1 MNTRNARYDSYASSF
16 VRTEHYYLFQ
26 RGSGCL
32 AGYVYIAVDM
42 KGREKRGKM
51 EAPNADRVFQ
61 ALKTDGYFPIKISE
75 QNILNKDI
83 NISLGKPISARD
95 YSIFARQFDSIISAG
110 VPIVKAF
117 EMIIEQTENKS
128 LRKGLAETM
137 SLLQKGEHLADA
149 MRYQG
154 KVFPPILVNMVEAGE
169 SSGKLEI
176 AMDRMATHFEKEA
189 KIKSLVKKAMIYPA
203 AVGGVSLLVIVLMLV
218 VVIPSFMKMFEDM
231 NMELPAI
238 TRIAK
243 SMSDFML
250 QKWYLFLGILFV
262 LIGGLIAFK
271 RSPKGRMLMAGWS
284 LKLPVFGKL
293 IIKTSCA
300 RYARTLS
307 TLLTA
312 GIPLLDAIDMT
323 ARIMDNLVIKKML
336 YDAKEE
342 VSRGVPLSEPLIAAG
357 IFPPLVYHM
366 TKIGEETGN
375 LDVMLTKIADYYDE
389 EVEISS
395 QSMTAAME
403 PLIIIILALVVGI
416 LVMAIMQPMF
426 AMYDQLDTL
435 SQ

>member
-1 MNTRNARYDSYASSF
+1 M
-16 VRTEHYYLFQ
+16 
-26 RGSGCL
+26 
-32 AGYVYIAVDM
+32 AGYVYVAVDM
-42 KGREKRGKM
+42 KGKEKRGKM

-61 ALKTDGYFPIKISE
+61 TLKTDGYFPIKISE
-75 QNILNKDI
+75 QNIFNKDI
-83 NISLGKPISARD
+83 NISLSNPIKARD
-95 YSIFARQFDSIISAG
+95 YSVFARQFDSIISAG
-110 VPIVKAF
+110 VPIIKAF
-117 EMIIEQTENKS
+117 ELVIEQTENKS
-128 LRKGLAETM
+128 LRKGLTETM
-137 SLLQKGEHLADA
+137 SLLQKGERLADA

-154 KVFPPILVNMVEAGE
+154 KIFPPILINMVEAGE
-169 SSGKLEI
+169 TSGKLEI

-203 AVGGVSLLVIVLMLV
+203 TVGVISLLVVILMLV

-231 NMELPAI
+231 NMKLPAA
-238 TRIAK
+238 TLIAK
-243 SMSDFML
+243 GMSDFML
-250 QKWYLFLGILFV
+250 QKWYLVLGVVMV
-262 LIGGLIAFK
+262 LIGILTAFK
-271 RSPKGRMLMAGWS
+271 KSPKGKMLIARWS
-284 LKLPVFGKL
+284 LKLPIFGKL
-293 IIKTSCA
+293 IIKTACA

-342 VSRGVPLSEPLIAAG
+342 VARGVPLSVPLAAAG

-375 LDVMLTKIADYYDE
+375 LDAMLTKIADYYDE

-395 QSMTAAME
+395 QSMTATME

-435 SQ
+435 TQ

>member
-1 MNTRNARYDSYASSF
+1 M
-16 VRTEHYYLFQ
+16 
-26 RGSGCL
+26 

-42 KGREKRGKM
+42 KGKEKRGKM

-61 ALKTDGYFPIKISE
+61 TLKTDGYFPIKISE

-83 NISLGKPISARD
+83 NISLKNPISARD
-95 YSIFARQFDSIISAG
+95 YSVFARQFNSIISAG
-110 VPIVKAF
+110 VPIIKAF

-137 SLLQKGEHLADA
+137 LLLKKGEHLADA

-154 KVFPPILVNMVEAGE
+154 KVFPPILINMVEAGE
-169 SSGKLEI
+169 TSGKLEI
-176 AMDRMATHFEKEA
+176 AMDRMAIHFEKEA

-203 AVGGVSLLVIVLMLV
+203 TVGGVSLLVVILMLV

-231 NMELPAI
+231 DMKLPAI
-238 TRIAK
+238 TLIAK

-250 QKWYLFLGILFV
+250 QRWYLVLGIILT
-262 LIGGLIAFK
+262 LIGILVAFK
-271 RSPKGRMLMAGWS
+271 RSAKGKMLIARWS
-284 LKLPVFGKL
+284 LKLPIFGKL
-293 IIKTSCA
+293 IIKTACA

-323 ARIMDNLVIKKML
+323 ARIMDNLLIKKML

-342 VSRGVPLSEPLIAAG
+342 VSRGVPLSVPLMKAG
-357 IFPPLVYHM
+357 IFPPLVYQM
-366 TKIGEETGN
+366 TKIGEESGDFET
-375 LDVMLTKIADYYDE
+375 MLTNIADYYDE

-416 LVMAIMQPMF
+416 LVMAIMQPML

-435 SQ
+435 AQ

>member
-1 MNTRNARYDSYASSF
+1 M
-16 VRTEHYYLFQ
+16 
-26 RGSGCL
+26 
-32 AGYVYIAVDM
+32 AGYVYVAVDM
-42 KGREKRGKM
+42 KGKEKRGKM

-61 ALKTDGYFPIKISE
+61 TLKTDGYFPIKISE
-75 QNILNKDI
+75 QNIFNKDI
-83 NISLGKPISARD
+83 NISLSNPIKARD
-95 YSIFARQFDSIISAG
+95 YSVFARQFDSIISAG
-110 VPIVKAF
+110 VPIIKAF
-117 EMIIEQTENKS
+117 ELVIEQTENKS
-128 LRKGLAETM
+128 LRKGLTETM
-137 SLLQKGEHLADA
+137 SLLQKGERLADA

-154 KVFPPILVNMVEAGE
+154 KVFPPILINMVEAGE
-169 SSGKLEI
+169 TSGKLEI

-203 AVGGVSLLVIVLMLV
+203 TVGVVSLMVVILMLV

-231 NMELPAI
+231 NMKLPAA
-238 TRIAK
+238 TLIAK
-243 SMSDFML
+243 GMSDFML
-250 QKWYLFLGILFV
+250 QKWYLVLGVVMV
-262 LIGGLIAFK
+262 LIGILTAFK
-271 RSPKGRMLMAGWS
+271 KSPKGKMLIARWS
-284 LKLPVFGKL
+284 LKLPIFGKL
-293 IIKTSCA
+293 IIKTACA

-342 VSRGVPLSEPLIAAG
+342 VARGVPLSVPLAAAG

-375 LDVMLTKIADYYDE
+375 LDSMLTKIADYYDE

-395 QSMTAAME
+395 QSMTATME

-435 SQ
+435 AQ

>member
-1 MNTRNARYDSYASSF
+1 M
-16 VRTEHYYLFQ
+16 
-26 RGSGCL
+26 

-42 KGREKRGKM
+42 KGKEKRGKM

-61 ALKTDGYFPIKISE
+61 TLKTDGYFPIKISE

-83 NISLGKPISARD
+83 NISLKNPISARD
-95 YSIFARQFDSIISAG
+95 YSVFARQFNSIISAG
-110 VPIVKAF
+110 VPIIKAF

-137 SLLQKGEHLADA
+137 LLLKKGEHLADA

-154 KVFPPILVNMVEAGE
+154 KVFPPILINMVEAGE
-169 SSGKLEI
+169 TSGKLEI
-176 AMDRMATHFEKEA
+176 AMDRMAIHFEKEA

-203 AVGGVSLLVIVLMLV
+203 TVGGVSLLVVILMLV

-231 NMELPAI
+231 DMKLPAI
-238 TRIAK
+238 TLIAK

-250 QKWYLFLGILFV
+250 QRWYLVLGIMLT
-262 LIGGLIAFK
+262 LIGILVAFK
-271 RSPKGRMLMAGWS
+271 RSAKGKMLIARWS

-323 ARIMDNLVIKKML
+323 ARIMDNLLIKKML

-342 VSRGVPLSEPLIAAG
+342 VSRGVPLSVPLMKAG

-366 TKIGEETGN
+366 TKIGEESGDLET
-375 LDVMLTKIADYYDE
+375 MLTNIADYYDE

-416 LVMAIMQPMF
+416 LVMAIMQPML

-435 SQ
+435 AQ

>member
-1 MNTRNARYDSYASSF
+1 
-16 VRTEHYYLFQ
+16 
-26 RGSGCL
+26 
-32 AGYVYIAVDM
+32 M
-42 KGREKRGKM
+42 KGKEKRGKM

-61 ALKTDGYFPIKISE
+61 TLKTDGYFPIKISE
-75 QNILNKDI
+75 QNIFNKDI
-83 NISLGKPISARD
+83 NISLSNPIKARD
-95 YSIFARQFDSIISAG
+95 YSVFARQFDSIISAG
-110 VPIVKAF
+110 VPIIKAF
-117 EMIIEQTENKS
+117 ELVIEQTENKS
-128 LRKGLAETM
+128 LRKGLTETM
-137 SLLQKGEHLADA
+137 SLLQKGERLADA

-154 KVFPPILVNMVEAGE
+154 KIFPPILINMVEAGE
-169 SSGKLEI
+169 TSGKLEI

-203 AVGGVSLLVIVLMLV
+203 TVGVVSLLVVILMLV

-231 NMELPAI
+231 NMKLPAA
-238 TRIAK
+238 TLIAK
-243 SMSDFML
+243 GMSDFML
-250 QKWYLFLGILFV
+250 QKWYLVLGVVMV
-262 LIGGLIAFK
+262 LIGILTAFK
-271 RSPKGRMLMAGWS
+271 KSPKGKMLIARWS
-284 LKLPVFGKL
+284 LKFPIFGKL
-293 IIKTSCA
+293 IIKTACA

-342 VSRGVPLSEPLIAAG
+342 VARGVPLSVPLAAAG

-375 LDVMLTKIADYYDE
+375 LDAMLTKIADYYDE

-395 QSMTAAME
+395 QSMTATME

-435 SQ
+435 TQ